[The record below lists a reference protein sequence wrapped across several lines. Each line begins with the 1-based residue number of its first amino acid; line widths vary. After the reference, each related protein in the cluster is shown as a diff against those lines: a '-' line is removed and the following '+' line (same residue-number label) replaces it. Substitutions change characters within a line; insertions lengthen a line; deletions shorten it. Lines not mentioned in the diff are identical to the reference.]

1 MTFEELYELVK
12 TTEAPN
18 LLDAVDRTDSI
29 QSAIAINLTPAYNE
43 SRGKIYIQY
52 SNTSN
57 RVIAINETL
66 GMVLREVDK
75 LLNLSTVTAIR
86 YAVKTKQ
93 IVITTDD
100 NRIYHNP
107 EFPKFKLINYKSG
120 GTRSLPNTH
129 IELELKL
136 IKALLLP
143 IAQKIDYVTRHAV
156 VKQEPSM
163 FESIMSKNRST
174 TGMPRGSN
182 HYFYGDRDGNPMI
195 GMEELRN
202 IYREPD
208 TERDIQ
214 TVRDVSAA
222 MLASMQV
229 PERRLS
235 AHGRNEALQE
245 SIRNSRSPANEIA
258 LLDSMS
264 MVADESF
271 EAYRPP
277 VAYVDNICA
286 EFLRTET
293 TDAPHSARRSVF
305 RLPPGINS
313 NNENSN

>member
-18 LLDAVDRTDSI
+18 LLNAIDRTDSI

-143 IAQKIDYVTRHAV
+143 LAQKIDYIIRHTV
-156 VKQEPSM
+156 VKQGPSM

-174 TGMPRGSN
+174 TGIPRGSN
-182 HYFYGDRDGNPMI
+182 RYFYGDRDRMI

-222 MLASMQV
+222 MAASMQV
-229 PERRLS
+229 PEHTTARQ
-235 AHGRNEALQE
+235 RNEAFEGFRFTPNPSVE
-245 SIRNSRSPANEIA
+245 SVV
-258 LLDSMS
+258 LDSMS
-264 MVADESF
+264 TVAREPFTIRTPPREYQENVF
-271 EAYRPP
+271 E
-277 VAYVDNICA
+277 
-286 EFLRTET
+286 EFLRLYNTNT
-293 TDAPHSARRSVF
+293 
-305 RLPPGINS
+305 PPS
-313 NNENSN
+313 ENENSN

>member
-12 TTEAPN
+12 TTEAPY
-18 LLDAVDRTDSI
+18 LLDAIDRTDSI

-143 IAQKIDYVTRHAV
+143 LAQKIDYVTRHAV
-156 VKQEPSM
+156 VKQEPPM
-163 FESIMSKNRST
+163 FESIMSKNRNT

-182 HYFYGDRDGNPMI
+182 HYFYGDRDHMI
-195 GMEELRN
+195 GMEALRN

-214 TVRDVSAA
+214 VVRDVSAA

-229 PERRLS
+229 PEHTTARQ
-235 AHGRNEALQE
+235 RNEA
-245 SIRNSRSPANEIA
+245 
-258 LLDSMS
+258 
-264 MVADESF
+264 F

-293 TDAPHSARRSVF
+293 TDAPHSARRLVF
-305 RLPPGINS
+305 RLPPGLNP

>member
-18 LLDAVDRTDSI
+18 LLDAVDRTGGI
-29 QSAIAINLTPAYNE
+29 QDAIAINLTPSYNE
-43 SRGKIYIQY
+43 TRGKLYIQF
-52 SNTSN
+52 SNASN
-57 RVIAINETL
+57 RIISINETL
-66 GMVLREVDK
+66 GLVIREVDK

-100 NRIYHNP
+100 NRLYHNP

-143 IAQKIDYVTRHAV
+143 IAQKIDYVIRHAV
-156 VKQEPSM
+156 VKQELSM
-163 FESIMSKNRST
+163 FESIMSKHRST

-182 HYFYGDRDGNPMI
+182 RYFYGDRDGNPMI

-222 MLASMQV
+222 MAASMQV
-229 PERRLS
+229 PEHATARQI
-235 AHGRNEALQE
+235 NEA
-245 SIRNSRSPANEIA
+245 
-258 LLDSMS
+258 
-264 MVADESF
+264 F
-271 EAYRPP
+271 EAYIPP
-277 VAYVDNICA
+277 VAYVDNIFA
-286 EFLRTET
+286 EFLRSEATE
-293 TDAPHSARRSVF
+293 APNTGRRLVF

>member
-18 LLDAVDRTDSI
+18 LLDAVDRTDGI
-29 QSAIAINLTPAYNE
+29 QDAIAVNLTPSYNE
-43 SRGKIYIQY
+43 TRGKLYIQF
-52 SNTSN
+52 SNASN
-57 RVIAINETL
+57 RIISINETL

-100 NRIYHNP
+100 NRLYHNP

-143 IAQKIDYVTRHAV
+143 IAQKIDYVTRHTV
-156 VKQEPSM
+156 VRQEPSM
-163 FESIMSKNRST
+163 FESIMSKHRST

-182 HYFYGDRDGNPMI
+182 HYFYGDRDRNHMI

-214 TVRDVSAA
+214 AVRNISAA
-222 MLASMQV
+222 MAASMQV
-229 PERRLS
+229 PEHTTARQ
-235 AHGRNEALQE
+235 RNEA
-245 SIRNSRSPANEIA
+245 
-258 LLDSMS
+258 
-264 MVADESF
+264 F

-277 VAYVDNICA
+277 VAYVDNLCA
-286 EFLRTET
+286 EFLRSES
-293 TDAPHSARRSVF
+293 TDATHSARRLVF
-305 RLPPGINS
+305 RLPPGLNS

>member
-18 LLDAVDRTDSI
+18 LLDAVDRTDGI
-29 QSAIAINLTPAYNE
+29 HNAIAVNLTPSYNE
-43 SRGKIYIQY
+43 TRGKLYIQY
-52 SNTSN
+52 SNSSN
-57 RVIAINETL
+57 RIISINETL

-143 IAQKIDYVTRHAV
+143 LAQKIDYVTRHAV

-163 FESIMSKNRST
+163 FESIMSKHRT
-174 TGMPRGSN
+174 TTTSSG
-182 HYFYGDRDGNPMI
+182 HYFYGDRDHRI

-222 MLASMQV
+222 MAASMQV
-229 PERRLS
+229 PEHATARQ
-235 AHGRNEALQE
+235 RNEA
-245 SIRNSRSPANEIA
+245 
-258 LLDSMS
+258 
-264 MVADESF
+264 F

-277 VAYVDNICA
+277 VAYVDNIFA
-286 EFLRTET
+286 EFLRSES
-293 TDAPHSARRSVF
+293 TDAPHSGRRLVF
-305 RLPPGINS
+305 RLPPELNS

>member
-18 LLDAVDRTDSI
+18 LLDAVDRTGGI
-29 QSAIAINLTPAYNE
+29 QDAIAINLTPSYNE
-43 SRGKIYIQY
+43 TRGKLYIQF
-52 SNTSN
+52 SNASN
-57 RVIAINETL
+57 RIISINETL
-66 GMVLREVDK
+66 GLVIREVDK

-100 NRIYHNP
+100 NRLYHNP

-143 IAQKIDYVTRHAV
+143 IAQKIDYVIRHTV
-156 VKQEPSM
+156 VKQELSM

-182 HYFYGDRDGNPMI
+182 RYFYGDRDGNPMI

-222 MLASMQV
+222 MAASMLV
-229 PERRLS
+229 PEHTTARQ
-235 AHGRNEALQE
+235 RNEA
-245 SIRNSRSPANEIA
+245 
-258 LLDSMS
+258 
-264 MVADESF
+264 F
-271 EAYRPP
+271 EAYIPP
-277 VAYVDNICA
+277 VAYVDNIFA
-286 EFLRTET
+286 EFLRSEAAE
-293 TDAPHSARRSVF
+293 APNTGRRLVF